1 MFWGATKP
9 SIRVIESC
17 GPTQVILQHQTSL
30 PQVIPRFSCWRS
42 RGKIIDLGWPSA
54 TGKLRSTTWLPGW
67 LLDVGNLPTKMLII
81 FWNPTMGIPQIF
93 HANFFLRGFHTVQV
107 ALAFFLAPAPWD
119 FEMAGFKESFV
130 LAKKVFFW
138 GKTPKKFAACYE
150 YLQITNDFMIGMIW
164 SY

>member
-1 MFWGATKP
+1 
-9 SIRVIESC
+9 
-17 GPTQVILQHQTSL
+17 
-30 PQVIPRFSCWRS
+30 
-42 RGKIIDLGWPSA
+42 
-54 TGKLRSTTWLPGW
+54 
-67 LLDVGNLPTKMLII
+67 
-81 FWNPTMGIPQIF
+81 MGIPQIF